1 MFDLKKIVK
10 KIQEHWITSL
20 IALILLA
27 VSFLDQVILQIV
39 FKKTVILPFFV
50 NAFNKYIPNISVEV
64 NLRLLILSYLTVF
77 IFPLLI
83 FVILKKKNFKKIFVK
98 FNGQKEIVRFSEY
111 KENSKEDAYG
121 EVLCGKCTILYK
133 PNDFPAYFAT
143 QYFCECCHKSY
154 TIPDYKRI
162 IATARSKWIK
172 SIF

>member
-83 FVILKKKNFKKIFVK
+83 FVILKKKNFKKIF
-98 FNGQKEIVRFSEY
+98 
-111 KENSKEDAYG
+111 
-121 EVLCGKCTILYK
+121 
-133 PNDFPAYFAT
+133 
-143 QYFCECCHKSY
+143 
-154 TIPDYKRI
+154 
-162 IATARSKWIK
+162 
-172 SIF
+172 